1 MLEITL
7 ANTGPDIMKHLC
19 NQKKKKRLC
28 NNLQQWGIVIYLN
41 RRHIWEKKIHLL
53 KKFYLKGKEGDK

>member
-28 NNLQQWGIVIYLN
+28 NNLQEWGIVIYLN
-41 RRHIWEKKIHLL
+41 RRHTWGKKT
-53 KKFYLKGKEGDK
+53 FVKEIQSKRQGGR